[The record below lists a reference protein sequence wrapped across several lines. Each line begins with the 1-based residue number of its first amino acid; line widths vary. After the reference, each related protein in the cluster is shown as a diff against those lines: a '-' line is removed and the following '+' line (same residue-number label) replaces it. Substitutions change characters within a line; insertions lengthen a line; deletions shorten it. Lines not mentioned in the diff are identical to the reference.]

1 MKSQIHFRKDKDLL
15 LAILVGVV
23 GGLVALAMFFLS
35 GYMVTQSALGAPLY
49 ALMVLVVS
57 VKMFGFLRAI
67 TRYIERL
74 LSHRTTFTMLRDVR
88 VQFLKKL
95 IPAVPDIYRK
105 FNSSDLISR
114 MVSRVEALQNI
125 YLRVYYPPIVIG
137 LTAIVSVITFIFIS
151 PMHSFLITLSMIL
164 TLCIVPWLSA
174 KKARTL
180 KRQVALHQSHFL
192 QRFYDY
198 KEGDDELRRFRQR
211 DEFKTDV
218 LQRLKQYDTMQ
229 SKERRFLSLYDYMLN
244 IIAMISIFL
253 SLVIGVQQIQSGHLD
268 VVYLT
273 SIVLMIL
280 TLFEQAVPMSN
291 VAYYKAD
298 TDQALDE
305 INDVISVPQSN
316 ELHSLN
322 HADTTTPLFEIN
334 DVTFGYWNQ
343 QTPVLN
349 NIDLTIQEGEKVA
362 IIGPSGSGK
371 STLLQVMLGLY
382 HVDQGTVKLKHQI
395 VTDINEE
402 DKYYK
407 MNGMLQSQHIFD
419 GTVRDNLFS
428 EKEDAILKQAL
439 QSVGL
444 GYLDLERNVTLDGEN
459 LSGGEKQR
467 LSLARLLLR
476 DSADIWI
483 LDEPTTA
490 LDLENTT
497 KTMNLIEASSK
508 TLVIATHDLDVLP
521 RFDKIIVMID
531 GEIKENGSYESLL
544 EGNGYLS
551 QMIEINHSSKN
562 VH

>member
-1 MKSQIHFRKDKDLL
+1 MKSHIHFSIDRDLIC
-15 LAILVGVV
+15 AIMVGVL
-23 GGLVALAMFFLS
+23 GGIVTLAMFFLS
-35 GYMVTQSALGAPLY
+35 GYMITQSALGAPLY
-49 ALMVLVVS
+49 ALMILVVS
-57 VKMFGFLRAI
+57 VKLFGFLRAI

-74 LSHRTTFTMLRDVR
+74 LSHKTTFTMLRNVR
-88 VQFLKKL
+88 VQFLKML
-95 IPAVPDIYRK
+95 YPVVPDIYRR
-105 FNSSDLISR
+105 FNSSDLITK
-114 MVSRVEALQNI
+114 MISRVEALQNI

-137 LTAIVSVITFIFIS
+137 LTAIVSVITMLFLS
-151 PMHSFLITLSMIL
+151 PLHALVITLSMLL
-164 TLCIVPWLSA
+164 TLWIVPWLSA
-174 KKARTL
+174 KKARKLKQQVTQTQKTFL
-180 KRQVALHQSHFL
+180 KRY
-192 QRFYDY
+192 YDY
-198 KEGDDELRRFRQR
+198 KEGHEELKRFNRSDDFKNTVSQSLRQF
-211 DEFKTDV
+211 DD
-218 LQRLKQYDTMQ
+218 MQ
-229 SKERRFLSLYDYMLN
+229 LKERRFLSIYDYLLN
-244 IIAMISIFL
+244 LIAMFSIFMCL
-253 SLVIGVQQIQSGHLD
+253 MLGAQQIHDGQLNAI
-268 VVYLT
+268 YIT
-273 SIVLMIL
+273 SIILMIL

-322 HADTTTPLFEIN
+322 HADTTTPLFEIS

-490 LDLENTT
+490 LDIENTT

-531 GEIKENGSYESLL
+531 GEIKESGSYESLL